1 MSVPKIP
8 KLEPTTGRLLGIDQ
22 PQPHQCN
29 DAYFTNLNTR
39 SDQSA
44 PTLDRRQASK
54 LILTGSLAAPALI
67 RPGMAMASNQD
78 EDNEG
83 LSDFGQISLRLTAG
97 IILLHSF
104 YLLASTQW
112 WGIDLRGDH
121 RQFNEKR
128 TRVGGFLGRL
138 TRPTMVTRLQDA
150 VILGQLFMLSN
161 SLFFFTDN
169 PRLNLTQK
177 MLIAHRFV
185 SWEPRARMR
194 KVSGS
199 TLSPNRIRQQA
210 VNVGVLAII
219 STFIMLLINPV
230 TNRNIRVG

>member
-1 MSVPKIP
+1 MDR
-8 KLEPTTGRLLGIDQ
+8 TTGRDFDADPTQ
-22 PQPHQCN
+22 PQQTVDLCN
-29 DAYFTNLNTR
+29 GNHIQGRQTMN
-39 SDQSA
+39 
-44 PTLDRRQASK
+44 RRQASR
-54 LILTGSLAAPALI
+54 LILTGSLAGPALI
-67 RPGMAMASNQD
+67 RPDASWASNRD
-78 EDNEG
+78 EEENEG

-104 YLLASTQW
+104 YLLTATQW

-121 RQFNEKR
+121 RQFNENR
-128 TRVGGFLGRL
+128 ASVGGFFGRL
-138 TRPTMVTRLQDA
+138 TRPTIATRLQDA

-185 SWEPRARMR
+185 SWEPRARLR

-199 TLSPNRIRQQA
+199 NLSPNRIRQQA
-210 VNVGVLAII
+210 VNVGVVALI
-219 STFIMLLINPV
+219 SAFLVLLVNPV
-230 TNRNIRVG
+230 INRNIRVG